1 MTKYAFA
8 APATDAPAHAL
19 EYAKRVRPS
28 LPTRHY
34 DTAKDHD
41 CEYAAGDYVDHASD
55 AAAKAAFDILALTPR
70 VTKKEAQFA
79 LGFQLP
85 KHVTA
90 AADRYAKAQDGGL
103 TNASA
108 HRVVRPAPF
117 RPVAV
122 KDVAPKASAPK
133 ADAPKAPAPK
143 GSRPSKRAAKST
155 AA

>member
-19 EYAKRVRPS
+19 EYAARVRPS
-28 LPTRHY
+28 LPVRHY
-34 DTAKDHD
+34 DKAKDHD
-41 CEYAAGDYVDHASD
+41 CEYAAGDYVDHGSD
-55 AAAKAAFDILALTPR
+55 AAAKAAFEILALTPR

-85 KHVTA
+85 KHVTT

-103 TNASA
+103 TNESA

-122 KDVAPKASAPK
+122 KDVTPKAA
-133 ADAPKAPAPK
+133 APKAPAPK
-143 GSRPSKRAAKST
+143 GSRPSKRAAKT
-155 AA
+155 AAA